1 MAIPPKLIFDPLAPI
16 PARLGKADRA
26 RLAEL
31 REAYQTAIASRP
43 APAPLTRPDLVVEY
57 MAPYV
62 AGLEVEQ
69 AWVVPLD
76 ARCRPC
82 CPPVPVSRGD
92 VDGTDLGP
100 RTVLRA
106 ALVAGATSVIVA
118 HNHPTGDPSPSPAD
132 IGVTRRLVAAGAAVD
147 VPLHDHLVLGAGGTH
162 CSLRRDRPDLWQA

>member
-1 MAIPPKLIFDPLAPI
+1 MTIPPKLIFDPLAPI

-31 REAYQTAIASRP
+31 RAAYQTAIASRP
-43 APAPLTRPDLVVEY
+43 APAPLTRPDLVAEY
-57 MAPYV
+57 MAPHI

-69 AWVVPLD
+69 VWAIPLD

-92 VDGTDLGP
+92 ADSTELSP

-106 ALVAGATSVIVA
+106 ALIAGATSVIVA

-132 IGVTRRLVAAGAAVD
+132 IGVTRRLIAAGTAVD
-147 VPLHDHLVLGAGGTH
+147 VPVHDHLVLGAGGAH
-162 CSLRRDRPDLWQA
+162 CSLRRDHPDLWQP